1 MLADT
6 KIIQRH
12 NGHQVMAQR
21 YEIMFRDCSAIG
33 LHAVYDC
40 GVEHRFLRA
49 IEHQPL
55 HWIVIDLRDLAPDL
69 ARDLPALPKRDAIG
83 CVFHQLRADYA
94 SSAAFLRSALM
105 HFRAAWFAGEEL
117 HMAAL
122 SKALLAKHLPS
133 TTPANSVW
141 QLAGVPA

>member
-1 MLADT
+1 MLTDT

-12 NGHQVMAQR
+12 NAHQVMAQR
-21 YEIMFRDCSAIG
+21 YEIMFHDATTIG

-83 CVFHQLRADYA
+83 CVFHQLRADYPSA
-94 SSAAFLRSALM
+94 AAFLRTALLR
-105 HFRAAWFAGEEL
+105 FKSAWFAGEEL
-117 HMAAL
+117 HMASL
-122 SKALLAKHLPS
+122 SKALLASQMPKGV
-133 TTPANSVW
+133 PASSVW
-141 QLAGVPA
+141 QLAGLPA